1 MGIDLYRKGRI
12 VNKAANRKPTT
23 TNVYHNLLIKLY
35 KFMAR
40 RTDSKFNQL
49 VLRRLCQSNTTRYP
63 VSLSKIVKF
72 TNTEAKRN
80 KVVVVV
86 SSVLDDERLLEV
98 PKLQIAALK
107 MSESA
112 RRRVLKAG
120 GRVLTLDQLAK
131 EDPTGQNTLL
141 LRGRR
146 SREAL
151 KHFGGYPGVKKSHVK
166 PYVINGNHKKER
178 KYKHVRR

>member
-12 VNKAANRKPTT
+12 PNRTKNRNPTT

-40 RTDSKFNQL
+40 RTDSKFNGL
-49 VLRRLCQSNTTRYP
+49 VLRRLCQSKTTRYP

-72 TNTEAKRN
+72 TNTEAKRS
-80 KVVVVV
+80 KVIVVVAP
-86 SSVLDDERLLEV
+86 VLDDERLLEV
-98 PKLQIAALK
+98 PKLQVAALRI
-107 MSESA
+107 SETA
-112 RRRVLKAG
+112 RRRILKAG

-131 EDPTGQNTLL
+131 EDPTGQNTWL

-151 KHFGGYPGVKKSHVK
+151 KHFGGYPGVKRSHVK
-166 PYVINGNHKKER
+166 PYVIAGNHKKER
-178 KYKHVRR
+178 TFKQVRR

>member
-12 VNKAANRKPTT
+12 PNRNAVRSPTT
-23 TNVYHNLLIKLY
+23 TNVYHGLLIKLY
-35 KFMAR
+35 RFMAR
-40 RTDSKFNQL
+40 RTDSKFNSL

-63 VSLSKIVKF
+63 ISLSKIVKHADS
-72 TNTEAKRN
+72 EEKRS
-80 KVVVVV
+80 KVIVVVAT
-86 SSVLDDERLLEV
+86 VLDDERLLEV
-98 PKLQIAALK
+98 PKLQIACLK

-131 EDPTGQNTLL
+131 EDPTGQNTWL

-151 KHFGGYPGVKKSHVK
+151 KHFGGYPGVRKSHVK

-178 KYKHVRR
+178 LYKHVRR